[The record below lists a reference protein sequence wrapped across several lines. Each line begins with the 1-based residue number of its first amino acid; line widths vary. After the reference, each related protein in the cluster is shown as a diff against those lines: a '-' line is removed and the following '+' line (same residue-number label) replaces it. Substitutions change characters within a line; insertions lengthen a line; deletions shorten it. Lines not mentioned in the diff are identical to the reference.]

1 MPVEQNRVAGA
12 ANSADDSVA
21 IIGMSCRLPKSPD
34 PAAFWRLLS
43 GGHHAISETPADRWD
58 VPGREPGA
66 PSSPGA
72 RYAGLL
78 DHVDRFDP
86 GFFGISPREAVE
98 MDPQQRLALELGW
111 EALEDAAIVPGTLAS
126 TRTGVF
132 VGAIADDYAIL
143 LSRRGGGAATPHTLP
158 GTNRGVIA
166 NRLSYV
172 LGLHGPSLSVDAAQ
186 SSSLVAV
193 HLACESLRKG
203 DSTLALVGGVNLIID
218 ADSTS
223 RAAGFGGL
231 SPDGR
236 CYTFDARA
244 NGYVRGE
251 GGVFLVLKPLRRAV
265 ADGDHVYCVIN
276 GSAVNHDGASDGL
289 TVPNAQA
296 QQEAMRL
303 ACRQAGVN
311 PADVQYV
318 ELHGTGTPVGDPVE
332 AAAVGAAFGT
342 PRSPESPVVVG
353 SAKTNVGHP
362 EGAAGIVGLLKT
374 ALSIEHRQIPPSLNF
389 ETPNPGI
396 DLDGLRL
403 RVQTAL
409 TEWPHPDRP
418 LVAGVNS
425 VGVGGTNCHVTLSE
439 PPAPA
444 PAKRP
449 DGPAEPTSPPLV
461 PWVISGRDP
470 AALRAQ
476 AARLRAHVAD
486 DGGLA
491 PADVGWSLAT
501 TRAAFEHRAVVLG
514 DDRDGLLDRLAALEQ
529 GMDGSGLVTGRA
541 GDPGGTVFVFPG
553 QGSQWDRMALDLL
566 DTSAVFRDAAHACE
580 EALRPYL
587 DWSVLDVLRRRPGAP
602 GLDRV
607 DVVQPVLFTMMVSL
621 AGLWR
626 SFGVEPDAVVGHS
639 QGEIAAAHVA
649 GALTLDDAAR
659 IVTVR
664 SRAWRTLAGHG
675 GMVAVSLNADELRPR
690 LERWDDRLS
699 VAAVNGPGT
708 AAVAGSPDALDELV
722 RELKAEGIRA
732 RPIPGV
738 DTAGHSPQVDAL
750 RDHLLDALAPVSPGP
765 SAVPFYSTVT
775 GGLLDT
781 AQLDAAY
788 WYRNMREPVE
798 FERATRAL
806 IAAGHRVFVETS
818 PHPML
823 TVSVQETL
831 EDAEETRLRD
841 EPGGRSVTVGSLRR
855 DEDVWQRVLTALAEV
870 HVRGT
875 AVSWPAVLE
884 GHAARRVALP
894 TYAFQRR
901 RYWPDLSAAATV
913 AAPAAASATIQA
925 PGVGEEDPAEAP
937 SLSARLAGL
946 SRADAERA
954 LLELLRTQVAIVLG
968 HVTDEAVD
976 IGRSF
981 KDLGF
986 DSASAVELRN
996 RLATATGLRLPTGLL
1011 FAHPTPAALIRYL
1024 HAELTGAAPDAA
1036 GGTAE
1041 VAAQAPPVD
1050 GDPIVV
1056 VGMACRFPGGVSS
1069 PEQLWQLVAGG
1080 HDAIGDFPANRGW
1093 DTDGLYDPVPGA
1105 HGKTYVRQGG
1115 FLYDAD
1121 RFDPNFFGIS
1131 PREAVAMDP
1140 QQRLLLETS
1149 WEALERA
1156 GIDPTTLDG
1165 APAAVFV
1172 GTTAQEYGPRAHEA
1186 PEELAGYLLTGGT
1199 ASVASGRI
1207 AYTLGLT
1214 GPAVSVDTACSSSL
1228 TALHLA
1234 GQALRQGEC
1243 TLALAGGVTVM
1254 ATPGV
1259 FVDFSRQKGL
1269 AADSRCKPFAAAAD
1283 GTAWS
1288 EGAGMLVLERLS
1300 DARRNGHPVLAVVR
1314 GSAVNQDGASN
1325 GLTAPSGPS
1334 QQRVIRRALDAAG
1347 LAPADVDAV
1356 EAHGTG
1362 TSLGDPIEA
1371 EALLETY
1378 GRDRPADRPVLLG
1391 SLKSNIGHTQAA
1403 AGVAGVIK
1411 MIMAMRAGVLPASLH
1426 LDEPTP
1432 RVDWSRGGAA
1442 LLSEAAPWPETGR
1455 PRRAG
1460 VSSFGIS
1467 GTNAHVIIE
1476 QAAPADDPSPD
1487 GTSDGDVD
1495 TAAVPTPWLLSAKTE
1510 EALRAQAARLAE
1522 HVTADPGLR
1531 TADIGHWLA
1540 RNRAALEHRAAVV
1553 ATGRDGHLRGLRA
1566 LARGETAPGLV
1577 LGTAGAGTG
1586 GTAFLFT
1593 GQGSQYPGM
1602 GRELYAAFPAF
1613 ARALDEVADH
1623 LDTHL
1628 DVPLRTVMFA
1638 AQGTSEAALL
1648 DQTLFTQTG
1657 LFAFEVALFRL
1668 FESWGVHPDRL
1679 IGHSVGEIAAAHVA
1693 GVLTLQDACALVAAR
1708 ARLMQAL
1715 PTGGAM
1721 VAVEATESETARSLE
1736 GHRDAV
1742 AIAAVNGPASTVISG
1757 DHDAVMEVAEAWRAR
1772 GRRTK
1777 RLNVSHAFHSHH
1789 MDGMLDE
1796 FRDAAAR
1803 LGHHPPR
1810 IPVISN
1816 LTGEPAAD
1824 EDITDPGYWVRHVR
1838 EAVRFHHGIGSLLAS
1853 GVTTFIELGPGG
1865 TLTAMAAETVAGDAD
1880 GTGRTLIPALRGG
1893 EPEAQA
1899 VLTALART
1907 HAAGNAV
1914 GWEALFPRS
1923 PARPVDLPTYAFQR
1937 ESYWYRAT
1945 PDHLDGTGRYRI
1957 AWRPLAP
1964 APGAPVDGR
1973 WLLVVA
1979 AGRSDD
1985 PWATASA
1992 AMLTEAGAEVTTVV
2006 HDAAGHDRETLAAR
2020 LRNAVNDDT
2029 EIRGVLSLLAGPAG
2043 ALTLIQALGDAE
2055 ISAPLWAAT
2064 RGAVSTGHSDGPPLP
2079 SERQVWGLGQSA
2091 ALEYPRRW
2099 GGLVD
2104 LPETPGSRT
2113 LAHLRLA
2120 LSAPAGEDQFA
2131 VRPGGLFV
2139 RRLVP
2144 APERGE
2150 PAAAGWRPRGTVL
2163 ITGGTGGLGAH
2174 VARSL
2179 AARGAERLVLVSR
2192 RGPDAPGAD
2201 DLAAE
2206 LRGLGPDVSVAACD
2220 VADRAAL
2227 KSLIDRE
2234 RAGHGPIRAVV
2245 HAAGTVRPVPLADLT
2260 VAELESATTKAV
2272 AAGNLSDLLDA
2283 EPLDAFVL
2291 FSSIAGVWGSGGL
2304 AAYAAA
2310 NASLDALAERRRA
2323 QDRPATA
2330 LAWGMWAGA
2339 GMGAQDDLGGRLGRH
2354 GIGAMPPERAI
2365 DAMWRALDDDETSLT
2380 IADVDWRR
2388 FLPAF
2393 TAARPHPLFD
2403 EVPEARR
2410 AAETAAPPSS
2420 RSGAAAEL
2428 RRRLDDLDEADR
2440 LPWLVRLV
2448 GSYSAT
2454 VSGRPDGSPVDPER
2468 PFRDLG
2474 FDSLMAVELRNQ
2486 LVTSTGL
2493 DLATTLTF
2501 DHPTP
2506 AAVAGHLH
2514 DLLSGE
2520 RREVSVHET
2529 VAGPAD
2535 EPIAVVAMACRYP
2548 GDVRSPDDLWRLVDS
2563 GGDAMGRF
2571 PADRGWDLDRL
2582 LDPDP
2587 APGDRDISHTD
2598 TGGFLYDAGD
2608 FDPEFFDITPREA
2621 LAMDPQQRLLLETAW
2636 ESFER
2641 AGIDPASLRGSRAGV
2656 FVGAW
2661 AQEYGGGMGA
2671 ASEEARGYMVTG
2683 GAASV
2688 ASGRIAYTF
2697 GLHGPAVTTDTA
2709 CSSSLVA
2716 LHLAAQSLRSG
2727 ECTIALAG
2735 GATVMANPGAFI
2747 EFSRQRGLSPD
2758 GRCKSFAAS
2767 ADGTGW
2773 GEGVG
2778 LLLLER
2784 LSDARANGHQVLGV
2798 IRGSA
2803 VNQDGASN
2811 GLTAPSGSAQERVI
2825 RQALANARLTPDEV
2839 DAVEAHGTGT
2849 SLGDPIEARAL
2860 LAAYG
2865 RDRDPGR
2872 PLLLGSVKSNIGH
2885 TQAAAGVAG
2894 VIKMIEAM
2902 RHGRLPA
2909 TLHVDEPT
2917 PHVDWSDGTVELLT
2931 TPTAWP
2937 DNPHPRRAAV
2947 SSFGIS
2953 GTNAHLILEAAPP
2966 TDDDTHDTD
2975 TPPAT
2980 ETIPWIISAKS
2991 EDALKAQAERLA
3003 AHVRANPGLSA
3014 ADVGH
3019 ALATTRHDFDHRA
3032 VAVGA
3037 DRPEL
3042 LDALDALARGDA
3054 VPAGS
3059 VRGRNAGPGKTAFM
3073 FTGQGSQRP
3082 GMGRELYEAFPV
3094 YARALDEVVAALD
3107 PHLDRP
3113 LKPIMWAE
3121 PGSAEAA
3128 LLDQTAYTQPALFA
3142 VQVALYRLLE
3152 HCGPRPDHLIGHSI
3166 GELTAAHVS
3175 GVLTLAD
3182 AAALIATRGRLMRSL
3197 PESGAMIAID
3207 AAEHEVRDALAGAD
3221 AGERVAIAAVN
3232 GPRAVVISGDRDA
3245 VHDIAEGF
3253 RAQGRRTKELRVSG
3267 AFHSPHVRAVLD
3279 EFERAAREVTYHPPG
3294 IPIVSN
3300 VTGEPGGDE
3309 LRTPEYWAR
3318 QVGEAVRFHD
3328 GVQTLHAAG
3337 VTAFVEVGPGTALS
3351 ALAEGTV
3358 RSIAE
3363 DGDASGFIPLLRD
3376 GRPETGTFAA
3386 GLARAHTRGITVDW
3400 EAGFFPRTPAHPV
3413 ELPTYAFQRRRF
3425 WLGPAPASR
3434 AADAGPEAPGH
3445 PLVDTRVELDDGG
3458 LLFLGRLSLRSQ
3470 PWILDHIVFEDY
3482 VVPGTT
3488 WIELSTWAGR
3498 QAGCHR
3504 LEEFAHESPLL
3515 LTEDRVAEFQL
3526 RLGNADEAGHRTV
3539 TLRYRPAD
3547 ATTPQPWTVLGRG
3560 VLGPGEEAAGRP
3572 APDGL
3577 RVWPP
3582 ENAAPLD
3589 ADRFYEH
3596 FDSLGLYLWGPY
3608 FRGLRSAWTRDGDLF
3623 AEIRLAEGA
3632 DTGRFDL
3639 HPALLDAS
3647 MHALGLDKIN
3657 EGLTPLLAGGDDDA
3671 ERPRIPFA
3679 WRGVSLHG
3687 SGGRSLRVRLTPTG
3701 AENSGVALTI
3711 ADETGGLVATVDS
3724 VVLRPVSLR
3733 QLKDAL
3739 GAARTAS
3746 RFGLGWDPLAAS
3758 EPARPEPEDA
3768 AVIGLGDD
3776 YPESVLDAASTP
3788 VYASLD
3794 ALRSAIDGG
3803 APVPGTVFVPCPDG
3817 GADDQAAAVH
3827 TVTGRFLELL
3837 RAWLAEP
3844 RLDASHLAVVTRGAV
3859 AVLAADRIDEP
3870 STAAVWGLL
3879 RSAQSEQPGR
3889 FTLIDVDDRPTSVKA
3904 LLTALAGARAQD
3916 EPQLA
3921 LRHGDAYVPRLTRLP
3936 EPEDRN
3942 QDPLFDPAGT
3952 VLVTGGTGTLG
3963 GLLARHLVTEH
3974 GARHLLLTSRRGAE
3988 AEGAAELE
3996 RELAGLG
4003 AEVTVRACDA
4013 GDRDA
4018 VAALLAEIPA
4028 DRPLTAVVHAAGV
4041 LDDAVVTDLT
4051 AEALDGVLRPKAD
4064 AAWHLHELTRE
4075 LDLSAFVLFSAA
4087 AGVLGGPGQANY
4099 AAANTFLDA
4108 LARHRRDAGLPAVSL
4123 AWGLWEAPS
4132 GITRHLGTADLR
4144 RIARGGM
4151 KPLTAREALAL
4162 FDSAQATGPETQ
4174 LPARL
4179 DPASPGGG
4187 GRVPAVLRGIVREP
4201 AGAPAHAAPP
4211 ARAVADSADLVRRLG
4226 ALPAA
4231 ARRRELIDLVVAH
4244 IAGVTGQPPHS
4255 VDTER
4260 TFNEMGLDSLMA
4272 LELRNQLGAATGLSL
4287 SATLVFDHPTA
4298 TALCDHVQELLF
4310 PDGDEPSDAGGPGD
4324 PGPGAREGA
4333 REAEIRR
4340 SLNSIPLS
4348 RLREAGL
4355 IDTLLELADAPYW
4368 SQPVNGD
4375 GHDTEDVDAMGV
4387 EDLIRQALSDELSDA
4402 DTES

>member
-1 MPVEQNRVAGA
+1 MPVEQNRVAGT
-12 ANSADDSVA
+12 ANSADESVA
-21 IIGMSCRLPKSPD
+21 IIGMSCRLPRSPD
-34 PAAFWRLLS
+34 PAAFWRLLCE
-43 GGHHAISETPADRWD
+43 GRDAISETPGDRWD
-58 VPGREPGA
+58 VPGREPGSV
-66 PSSPGA
+66 PPPGA

-126 TRTGVF
+126 SRTGVF

-143 LSRRGGGAATPHTLP
+143 LSRRGGGTATPHTLP

-203 DSTLALVGGVNLIID
+203 ESTLALVGGVNLIID
-218 ADSTS
+218 ADSTA
-223 RAAGFGGL
+223 RAVGFGGL

-236 CYTFDARA
+236 CHTFDARA

-251 GGVFLVLKPLRRAV
+251 GGVFLVLKPLNRAV
-265 ADGDHVYCVIN
+265 ADGDHVYCVID

-289 TVPNAQA
+289 TVPNADA
-296 QQEAMRL
+296 QREVMRL
-303 ACRQAGVN
+303 ACRRAGVD

-332 AAAVGAAFGT
+332 AAALGAAFGA
-342 PRSPESPVVVG
+342 PRSPDSPLIVG

-374 ALSIEHRQIPPSLNF
+374 ALSIEHRRIPPSLNF
-389 ETPNPGI
+389 ETPNPRI
-396 DLDGLRL
+396 DMDGLRL

-409 TEWPHPDRP
+409 TGWPRPDRP

-425 VGVGGTNCHVTLSE
+425 VGVGGTNCHVTVSE
-439 PPAPA
+439 PPAPR
-444 PAKRP
+444 PAQRP
-449 DGPAEPTSPPLV
+449 AGTASPSLV
-461 PWVISGRDP
+461 PWVVSGRDP

-476 AARLRAHVAD
+476 AARLREHVAAD
-486 DGGLA
+486 PD
-491 PADVGWSLAT
+491 PTPEDVGWSLAT
-501 TRAAFEHRAVVLG
+501 TRASFEHRAVVLG
-514 DDRDGLLDRLAALEQ
+514 SDRDGLLDRLAALEQ
-529 GMDGSGLVTGRA
+529 GVDGAGLVTGRA
-541 GDPGGTVFVFPG
+541 GDPGATVFVFPG

-566 DTSAVFRDAAHACE
+566 DTSAVFRDAATACD
-580 EALRPYL
+580 EALRSYL
-587 DWSVLDVLRRRPGAP
+587 DWSVLDVLRRRPDAP

-621 AGLWR
+621 AALWR

-699 VAAVNGPGT
+699 IAAVNGPGT

-722 RELKAEGIRA
+722 RELTGEGIRA

-738 DTAGHSPQVDAL
+738 DTAGHSPQVEAL
-750 RDHLLDALAPVSPGP
+750 RDLLLDELAPVSPGP
-765 SAVPFYSTVT
+765 SSVPFYSTVT

-781 AQLDAAY
+781 TRLDAAY

-831 EDAEETRLRD
+831 EDAEETRGPD
-841 EPGGRSVTVGSLRR
+841 GPGGRSVTVGTLRR

-875 AVSWPAVLE
+875 AVSWQAVLAGGE
-884 GHAARRVALP
+884 PRRVALP

-901 RYWPDLSAAATV
+901 RYWPDLSAAASSATP
-913 AAPAAASATIQA
+913 APATATE
-925 PGVGEEDPAEAP
+925 PRDLPEEDDVPAEAAP
-937 SLSARLAGL
+937 WSVRLSGL

-954 LLELLRTQVAIVLG
+954 LLEMLRTQVAIVLG

-976 IGRSF
+976 IDRSF

-986 DSASAVELRN
+986 DSASGVELRN

-1024 HAELTGAAPDAA
+1024 HDELTGAAPDAA
-1036 GGTAE
+1036 EDAADDAARNE
-1041 VAAQAPPVD
+1041 VKAPPAD

-1093 DTDGLYDPVPGA
+1093 DVDGLFDPVPGT

-1115 FLYDAD
+1115 FLHDAD
-1121 RFDPNFFGIS
+1121 RFDANFFGIS

-1165 APAAVFV
+1165 TPAAVFV
-1172 GTTAQEYGPRAHEA
+1172 GTTAQDYGPRAHEA

-1214 GPAVSVDTACSSSL
+1214 GPAVTVDTACSSSL

-1269 AADSRCKPFAAAAD
+1269 AADGRCKPFAAAAD

-1334 QQRVIRRALDAAG
+1334 QRRVILRALDAAG
-1347 LAPADVDAV
+1347 LTPADVDAV

-1378 GRDRPADRPVLLG
+1378 AHDRPADRPVLLG

-1411 MIMAMRAGVLPASLH
+1411 MILAMREGVLPASLH

-1432 RVDWSRGGAA
+1432 RVDWSRGAAA
-1442 LLSEAAPWPETGR
+1442 LLSTAVPWPETGR

-1467 GTNAHVIIE
+1467 GTNAHVILE
-1476 QAAPADDPSPD
+1476 EAAPADEPSED
-1487 GTSDGDVD
+1487 GSATGPGDSE
-1495 TAAVPTPWLLSAKTE
+1495 PTPWLLSARTE

-1522 HVTADPGLR
+1522 HVTADPTLGA
-1531 TADIGHWLA
+1531 ADIGHWLA
-1540 RNRAALEHRAAVV
+1540 RNRATLEHRAAVV
-1553 ATGRDGHLRGLRA
+1553 ATDRDGHLHGLRA

-1577 LGTAGAGTG
+1577 LGTTVGGTG
-1586 GTAFLFT
+1586 ATAFLFT

-1602 GRELYAAFPAF
+1602 GRELHDAFPVF
-1613 ARALDEVADH
+1613 ARALDEVTGH

-1638 AQGTSEAALL
+1638 AEGTAEAALL
-1648 DQTLFTQTG
+1648 DQTRYTQTG

-1668 FESWGVHPDRL
+1668 FESWGVRPDRL

-1693 GVLTLQDACALVAAR
+1693 GVLTLPDACALVTAR

-1721 VAVEATESETARSLE
+1721 VAIEATEDETAESLH
-1736 GHRDAV
+1736 GHRGAV
-1742 AIAAVNGPASTVISG
+1742 AVAAVNGPASTVISG
-1757 DHDAVMEVAEAWRAR
+1757 DHDAVMAVAEEWRAR

-1777 RLNVSHAFHSHH
+1777 RLNVSHAFHSPH
-1789 MDGMLDE
+1789 MDGMLDD
-1796 FRDAAAR
+1796 FRDAVAR
-1803 LGHHPPR
+1803 LDHHPPR
-1810 IPVISN
+1810 IPIISN
-1816 LTGEPAAD
+1816 LTGEPAAVA
-1824 EDITDPGYWVRHVR
+1824 DITDPEYWVRHVR
-1838 EAVRFHHGIGSLLAS
+1838 EAVRFHHGVGSLLAS
-1853 GVTTFIELGPGG
+1853 GVTTLLEIGPGG
-1865 TLTAMAAETVAGDAD
+1865 TLTAMAAETVAGAAD
-1880 GTGRTLIPALRGG
+1880 GVDRTLIPALRGG
-1893 EPEAQA
+1893 ESEAQA
-1899 VLTALART
+1899 VLIALARLHT
-1907 HAAGNAV
+1907 AGHAV
-1914 GWEALFPRS
+1914 RWETFFTRS
-1923 PARPVDLPTYAFQR
+1923 PARPVDLPTYPFQR
-1937 ESYWYRAT
+1937 QSYWYRAT
-1945 PDHLDGTGRYRI
+1945 PDEAGDTGRHRI
-1957 AWRPLAP
+1957 AWRPLASVQ
-1964 APGAPVDGR
+1964 AGPVDGG
-1973 WLLVVA
+1973 WLMVVA
-1979 AGRSDD
+1979 AGHTDD
-1985 PWATASA
+1985 EWATASA
-1992 AMLTEAGAEVTTVV
+1992 AMLTEAGADVTTIV
-2006 HDAAGHDRETLAAR
+2006 HDPTEHDRETLAAR
-2020 LRNAVNDDT
+2020 LREAVT
-2029 EIRGVLSLLAGPAG
+2029 GGSTSIRGVLSLLTGPVG

-2055 ISAPLWAAT
+2055 IPAPLWATT
-2064 RGAVSTGHSDGPPLP
+2064 RGAVGTGDRDEPPHP
-2079 SERQVWGLGQSA
+2079 AERQVWGLGQTA
-2091 ALEYPRRW
+2091 ALEHPRRW

-2104 LPETPGSRT
+2104 LPETPDART

-2120 LSAPAGEDQFA
+2120 LSAPAGENQFA
-2131 VRPGGLFV
+2131 VRPSGLFV

-2144 APERGE
+2144 APARDMPTGT
-2150 PAAAGWRPRGTVL
+2150 GWRPRGTVL

-2179 AARGAERLVLVSR
+2179 ADRGAERLLLVSR
-2192 RGPDAPGAD
+2192 RGPAAPGAD
-2201 DLAAE
+2201 DLATE
-2206 LRGLGPDVSVAACD
+2206 LRGLGPDVSVVACD

-2227 KSLIDRE
+2227 KALIDQE
-2234 RAGHGPIRAVV
+2234 RADHGPIRAVV
-2245 HAAGTVRPVPLADLT
+2245 HAAGTVRPVPLTDLT
-2260 VAELESATTKAV
+2260 VAELESATAKAV
-2272 AAGNLSDLLDA
+2272 MADNLSDLLDA
-2283 EPLDAFVL
+2283 EQPDRLDAFVL

-2323 QDRPATA
+2323 HGRPATA
-2330 LAWGMWAGA
+2330 LSWGMWAGA
-2339 GMGAQDDLGGRLGRH
+2339 GMGAQDDLGGRMGRH

-2365 DAMWRALDDDETSLT
+2365 DAMWRALDDDETALT

-2393 TAARPHPLFD
+2393 TAVRPHPLFD
-2403 EVPEARR
+2403 ELPEAGR
-2410 AAETAAPPSS
+2410 ATETATPTAS
-2420 RSGAAAEL
+2420 RSGAAEEL
-2428 RRRLDDLDEADR
+2428 RRKLDELDAADR

-2454 VSGRPDGSPVDPER
+2454 VSGRPDERAIDPER

-2486 LVTSTGL
+2486 LVAGTGL

-2506 AAVAGHLH
+2506 AAVAAHLH

-2520 RREVSVHET
+2520 RRTVADHET

-2548 GDVRSPDDLWRLVDS
+2548 GNVRSPGDLWRLVDS
-2563 GGDAMGRF
+2563 GADAMGGF

-2587 APGDRDISHTD
+2587 GPGDHDISHTD

-2661 AQEYGGGMGA
+2661 SQEYGGGMGG

-2683 GAASV
+2683 GATSV
-2688 ASGRIAYTF
+2688 TSGRVAYTF
-2697 GLHGPAVTTDTA
+2697 GFEGPAVTVDTA

-2716 LHLAAQSLRSG
+2716 LHLAARSLRSG

-2747 EFSRQRGLSPD
+2747 EFSRQRGLAPD

-2784 LSDARANGHQVLGV
+2784 LSDAVANGHQVLGV

-2803 VNQDGASN
+2803 INQDGASN

-2825 RQALANARLTPDEV
+2825 KAACADAGVSPREV
-2839 DAVEAHGTGT
+2839 DVVEAHGTGT

-2860 LAAYG
+2860 IAAYG
-2865 RDRDPGR
+2865 RDRAPGR

-2931 TPTAWP
+2931 DPTPWP

-2953 GTNAHLILEAAPP
+2953 GTNAHVILEAAPP
-2966 TDDDTHDTD
+2966 TDTPTHHD
-2975 TPPAT
+2975 TPPDPAT
-2980 ETIPWIISAKS
+2980 VPWIISAKS
-2991 EDALKAQAERLA
+2991 EDALKAQAEQLA
-3003 AHVRANPGLSA
+3003 THVRAHPDLGT

-3032 VAVGA
+3032 VLVGG
-3037 DRPEL
+3037 DRTEL
-3042 LDALDALARGDA
+3042 LDTLDALARGDA
-3054 VPAGS
+3054 ATVGI
-3059 VRGRNAGPGKTAFM
+3059 VTGRRTTPGKTAFM

-3113 LKPIMWAE
+3113 LKPIMWADR
-3121 PGSAEAA
+3121 GSAEAA

-3152 HCGPRPDHLIGHSI
+3152 HCGLRPDHLIGHSI
-3166 GELTAAHVS
+3166 GEITAAHVS

-3197 PESGAMIAID
+3197 PENGAMIAID
-3207 AAEHEVRDALAGAD
+3207 ADEPEVRDALTVMDEGHGA
-3221 AGERVAIAAVN
+3221 AVAAVN
-3232 GPRAVVISGDRDA
+3232 GPRSVVVSGDRDA
-3245 VHDIAEGF
+3245 VHALAARFEE
-3253 RAQGRRTKELRVSG
+3253 QGRRTKELRVSG
-3267 AFHSPHVRAVLD
+3267 AFHSPHVHAVLD
-3279 EFERAAREVTYHPPG
+3279 EFERAARKVTYHPPA

-3300 VTGEPGGDE
+3300 VTGAPCGDE
-3309 LRTPEYWAR
+3309 LRTPEYWVR
-3318 QVGEAVRFHD
+3318 QLREAVRFHD

-3337 VTAFVEVGPGTALS
+3337 VTAYVEVGPGTALS

-3363 DGDASGFIPLLRD
+3363 DGDASGFVPLLRD
-3376 GRPETGTFAA
+3376 GRSETRTFAA
-3386 GLARAHTRGITVDW
+3386 GLARAHTRGLPVDW
-3400 EAGFFPRTPAHPV
+3400 EAVFFPRTPARPI
-3413 ELPTYAFQRRRF
+3413 ELPTYPFQRRRF
-3425 WLGPAPASR
+3425 WLEPAPASHATDR
-3434 AADAGPEAPGH
+3434 GHETPDH
-3445 PLVDTRVELDDGG
+3445 PLLDSRVELDDGG

-3515 LTEDRVAEFQL
+3515 LTEGRVAEFQL
-3526 RLGNADEAGHRTV
+3526 RLGTADENDRRTV
-3539 TLRYRPAD
+3539 TLRYRPVE
-3547 ATTPQPWTVLGRG
+3547 ATEPQPWKVLGRG
-3560 VLGPGEEAAGRP
+3560 VLGPGEDVAGRP
-3572 APDGL
+3572 APDDL

-3582 ENAAPLD
+3582 KNAVALD

-3596 FDSLGLYLWGPY
+3596 FDSLRLYLWGPY

-3623 AEIRLAEGA
+3623 AEIRLADGTEP
-3632 DTGRFDL
+3632 GRFDL
-3639 HPALLDAS
+3639 HPALLDAT

-3657 EGLTPLLAGGDDDA
+3657 EGLTSLLANGEDDT

-3687 SGGRSLRVRLTPTG
+3687 GGGRSLRVRLTPTG
-3701 AENSGVALTI
+3701 AENNGVALTI

-3739 GAARTAS
+3739 GAARTAA
-3746 RFGLGWDPLAAS
+3746 RFGLGWNPLATS
-3758 EPARPEPEDA
+3758 ETAPPEDV

-3776 YPESVLDAASTP
+3776 DPETVLDVASTP
-3788 VYASLD
+3788 VYAGLD
-3794 ALRSAIDGG
+3794 ALRSAIDDGT
-3803 APVPGTVFVPCPDG
+3803 PVPGIVLVPCSG
-3817 GADDQAAAVH
+3817 GDTDDQAAAVH
-3827 TVTGRFLELL
+3827 TVTGRVLELV
-3837 RAWLAEP
+3837 RAWLADP
-3844 RLDASHLAVVTRGAV
+3844 RLSASHLAVVTRGAV
-3859 AVLAADRIDEP
+3859 AVLDTDRIDEP
-3870 STAAVWGLL
+3870 STAAIWGLL
-3879 RSAQSEQPGR
+3879 RSAQREQPGR
-3889 FTLIDVDDRPTSVKA
+3889 FTLIDVDDRPASVKT
-3904 LLTALAGARAQD
+3904 LLAALAGARAED

-3936 EPEDRN
+3936 EPADQDR
-3942 QDPLFDPAGT
+3942 DPAPLLDPAGT

-3974 GARHLLLTSRRGAE
+3974 GARHLLLTSRRGPA
-3988 AEGAAELE
+3988 AGGAAELE

-4028 DRPLTAVVHAAGV
+4028 DRPLTAIVHTAGV
-4041 LDDAVVTDLT
+4041 LDDAVVTELT
-4051 AEALDGVLRPKAD
+4051 ADALDGVLRPKAD
-4064 AAWHLHELTRE
+4064 AAWHLHELTRD

-4087 AGVLGGPGQANY
+4087 AGILGGPGQANY

-4108 LARHRRDAGLPAVSL
+4108 LARHRRDAGLPALSL
-4123 AWGLWEAPS
+4123 AWGLWETPS

-4151 KPLTAREALAL
+4151 KPLTARDALAL
-4162 FDSAQATGPETQ
+4162 FDGAQAPGPETQ

-4179 DPASPGGG
+4179 DPAPPRDGDP
-4187 GRVPAVLRGIVREP
+4187 VPAVLRGLVREP
-4201 AGAPAHAAPP
+4201 AGASADQASP
-4211 ARAVADSADLVRRLG
+4211 ARVAADRADLVRRLG

-4231 ARRRELIDLVVAH
+4231 ARRREITDLVVAH
-4244 IAGVTGQPPHS
+4244 IAGVTGRPAHGI
-4255 VDTER
+4255 DTER
-4260 TFNEMGLDSLMA
+4260 PFNEMGLDSLMA
-4272 LELRNQLGAATGLSL
+4272 LELRNRLGAATGLSL

-4298 TALCDHVQELLF
+4298 TALSHHVEDLLF
-4310 PDGDEPSDAGGPGD
+4310 PDGDDPTSTDGSADAGLD
-4324 PGPGAREGA
+4324 V
-4333 REAEIRR
+4333 READIRR

-4355 IDTLLELADAPYW
+4355 IDTLLELADTPYW
-4368 SQPVNGD
+4368 SPPVNGD
-4375 GHDTEDVDAMGV
+4375 HDPEEVDAMGV
-4387 EDLIRQALSDELSDA
+4387 EDLIRQALNDELSDA
-4402 DTES
+4402 DSES